1 MDIGPYTFKQ
11 FSEMARRFHGFEAP
25 GLMLGGYMV
34 EYAKSFMPRDVL
46 YDAVVETNKCLP
58 DAVQLLTVL
67 SIGNNWM
74 KVLNL
79 GRYALTLY
87 NKQTGEGRRVFV
99 DPDKLRAWPQ
109 IEAWML
115 KTLPKCDQDTEA
127 LLQEIETAGHR
138 VCSCRAVQ
146 VHSRYLARDPEREI
160 RQCPVCREY
169 YPAHHGP
176 VCRGCLGDEPYTS
189 SVRLAEQKLHWSS
202 PELVRLEQAV
212 GMKALHDMTR
222 IVPGRSKEPEITAG
236 QTISGGDLCRLQQ
249 MGRSSVFVQERSLQG
264 DAAVHENEAALAFAE
279 RMAGQGIR
287 YSNQPREGKVTFF
300 PEQEGLLEVNSP
312 LLQAF
317 NHVPD
322 VMCASRH
329 SNIFVEK
336 GKSVSGARAIPLY
349 LSRDS
354 FHRAMSVLG
363 QGAMFELRPLRP
375 HKVGILITGS
385 EVFNGLVQ
393 DSFGPLVRGKV
404 EHFGCRVVASEIQ
417 PDDREAIAA
426 SVRSMIE
433 AGAELIVTTAGLSVD
448 PDDVTRAGLI
458 EAGIEDML
466 YGAPVLPGAMTL
478 LGRIGPVRVIGIPAC
493 ALYYKTTSFDLLLPR
508 ILAGQSL
515 TRQDLADM
523 AEGGLCLA
531 CSVCTFPK
539 CPFGR

>member
-1 MDIGPYTFKQ
+1 
-11 FSEMARRFHGFEAP
+11 
-25 GLMLGGYMV
+25 MV
-34 EYAKSFMPRDVL
+34 EYAKSFMPGDAL

-109 IEAWML
+109 IQAWML
-115 KTLPKCDQDTEA
+115 KTVPKREQDTEA
-127 LLQEIETAGHR
+127 LLEQIETAGHR

-146 VHSRYLARDPEREI
+146 VHSRYLARAPEREI

-189 SVRLAEQKLHWSS
+189 SVRLADQKSHKTS
-202 PELVRLEQAV
+202 PDTVLLEEAV
-212 GMKALHDMTR
+212 GMTALHDMTR
-222 IVPGRSKEPEITAG
+222 IVPDRSKEPEIMAG
-236 QTISGGDLCRLQQ
+236 QTITGKDLCRLQQ
-249 MGRSSVFVQERSLQG
+249 MGRSRVFVQERPLQG
-264 DAAVHENEAALAFAE
+264 TSAVHENEAVLAFAE
-279 RMAGQGIR
+279 RMAGQGIG
-287 YSNQPREGKVTFF
+287 YSSRPKEGKVSFF
-300 PEQEGLLEVNSP
+300 PRQEGLLEVNSP
-312 LLQAF
+312 LLRAF
-317 NHVPD
+317 NRVPD
-322 VMCASRH
+322 VMCAARH

-336 GKSVSGARAIPLY
+336 GKTVAGTRAIPLY
-349 LSRDS
+349 LPREA
-354 FHRAMSVLG
+354 FHRAMAVLG
-363 QGAMFELRPLRP
+363 QGPLFELRPLRSSR
-375 HKVGILITGS
+375 VGILVTGS

-404 EHFGCRVVASEIQ
+404 EHFGCRVVAADAQ
-417 PDDREAIAA
+417 PDDRTAIAV

-433 AGAELIVTTAGLSVD
+433 VGAELIVTTAGLSVD

-458 EAGIEDML
+458 DAGIEDML

-478 LGRIGPVRVIGIPAC
+478 LGRIGPVRIIGVPAC

-508 ILAGQSL
+508 ILAGQNL